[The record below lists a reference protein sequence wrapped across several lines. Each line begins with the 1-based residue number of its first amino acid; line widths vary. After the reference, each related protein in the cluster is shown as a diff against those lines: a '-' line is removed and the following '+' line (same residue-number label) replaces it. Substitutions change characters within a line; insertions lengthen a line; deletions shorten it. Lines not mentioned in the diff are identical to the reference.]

1 MQSRLTVLR
10 LQIKQMKLQDD
21 ISKPQTFTSAD
32 KPFDLNLM

>member
-10 LQIKQMKLQDD
+10 LPKKIMKLRDN
-21 ISKPQTFTSAD
+21 ISKPQTFTSTD